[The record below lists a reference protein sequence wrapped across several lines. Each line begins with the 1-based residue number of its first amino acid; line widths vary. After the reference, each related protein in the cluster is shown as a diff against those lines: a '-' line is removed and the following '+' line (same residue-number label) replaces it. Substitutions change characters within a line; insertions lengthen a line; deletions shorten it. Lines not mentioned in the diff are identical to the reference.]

1 MVIKFENVGS
11 LYSVFDIIRVDNCGG
26 NKEGFPVGT
35 YKDEILGI
43 IESKMLVVADSYKQG
58 G

>member
-1 MVIKFENVGS
+1 MGS